1 MKAITVEP
9 KKAGS
14 AQLENVS
21 EPDLRTG
28 SVLVEGIAVGVCGTD
43 VEITKGK
50 YGQMCPGPSVCEC
63 SLRQNEQPS
72 QQYHEQT
79 CQMMIEF
86 ALFLVGKPLHRV
98 GGIDGRIDPWTR
110 AFDVPDAWSGPGPWT
125 APENQQSR

>member
-1 MKAITVEP
+1 M
-9 KKAGS
+9 
-14 AQLENVS
+14 ENVS
-21 EPDLRTG
+21 EPDLRAG

-86 ALFLVGKPLHRV
+86 ALFLVGKPLHRE
-98 GGIDGRIDPWTR
+98 GTSR
-110 AFDVPDAWSGPGPWT
+110 FDQMQDVALNRREIELG
-125 APENQQSR
+125 A